1 MATTLGSEEQGSFAG
16 ITVHCGRLTPDEM
29 AALVQGADLCVDATH
44 PYAVDATRNIR
55 TACRTAGVEYHR
67 LLRAQSPLPAGSM
80 VFQSAAHVADFLVQT
95 QGNVLLATGA
105 KELPAF
111 AQLAPERLYPR
122 VLPTLDGIAACE
134 AAHIPHKN
142 ILALQG
148 PFSYALNRALLE
160 QFSIRFLVTKDG
172 GAAGGFAEKAQAAAD
187 TGIGA
192 MVANAASALG
202 MEVYGYDPYISIDA
216 AWNLSRTIKHIKS
229 LDEIYSQCDY
239 ITIHVPL
246 LDSTKEMINKEALDK
261 MKDGVVLLNFARDL
275 LVDEDALIEA
285 LDSGKVKKYV
295 TDFANHT
302 VAGHKGILVTPHLG
316 ASTEESEENCAVMA
330 VKEVRDFL
338 ENGNIKNSVNFPNCD
353 MGTCVAVG
361 RIAIC
366 HKNIPNM
373 ISQFTKILGAEGL
386 NIADMTNKSKGE
398 YAYTLIDLESAASR
412 EALDELKAI
421 EGVSRVRVVK

>member
-1 MATTLGSEEQGSFAG
+1 MRAVVFSGTTEGRIFSRQLAQLGADVLVSVATPLGSEEQGSFAG

-80 VFQSAAHVADFLVQT
+80 VLQSAAHV
-95 QGNVLLATGA
+95 ATGA

-187 TGIGA
+187 TGVQLIVIRRPAETGETA
-192 MVANAASALG
+192 DQILTRCR
-202 MEVYGYDPYISIDA
+202 EV
-216 AWNLSRTIKHIKS
+216 L
-229 LDEIYSQCDY
+229 
-239 ITIHVPL
+239 
-246 LDSTKEMINKEALDK
+246 
-261 MKDGVVLLNFARDL
+261 
-275 LVDEDALIEA
+275 
-285 LDSGKVKKYV
+285 
-295 TDFANHT
+295 
-302 VAGHKGILVTPHLG
+302 KG
-316 ASTEESEENCAVMA
+316 
-330 VKEVRDFL
+330 
-338 ENGNIKNSVNFPNCD
+338 
-353 MGTCVAVG
+353 
-361 RIAIC
+361 
-366 HKNIPNM
+366 
-373 ISQFTKILGAEGL
+373 
-386 NIADMTNKSKGE
+386 
-398 YAYTLIDLESAASR
+398 
-412 EALDELKAI
+412 
-421 EGVSRVRVVK
+421 